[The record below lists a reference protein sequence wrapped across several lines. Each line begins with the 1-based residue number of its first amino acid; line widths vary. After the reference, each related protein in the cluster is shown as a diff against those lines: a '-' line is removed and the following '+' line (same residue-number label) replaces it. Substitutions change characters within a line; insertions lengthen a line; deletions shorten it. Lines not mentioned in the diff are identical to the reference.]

1 MSAHPQLAAPRLHD
15 AFRFDRRG
23 LRRVAETGSAMA
35 AFYDEDG
42 AISLTRVDLVD
53 STPRGF
59 GIVSPVEVERGVRVC
74 LYSGAWPM
82 PHRSGIVTRCEAEG
96 EGFRVGLRCDDR
108 AAA

>member
-1 MSAHPQLAAPRLHD
+1 MSAQPKIDVPRLHD

-23 LRRVAETGSAMA
+23 LRRAVETGSAMA

-53 STPRGF
+53 STPRGI
-59 GIVSPVEVERGVRVC
+59 GMMSPLEVEPGVRVC

-82 PHRSGIVTRCEAEG
+82 PHRAGIVTRCVPEG